1 MKKIILI
8 ATAFAVC
15 FLFAPLVSA
24 QSVINGYASCSY
36 DYDTHLVTG
45 VVTTELDYSS
55 QDWYQA
61 MVNGSLYTDENVIL
75 ASGQL
80 KDLDRD
86 GTVSK
91 TMQATDNSSLGY
103 TAKGTNLAIADI
115 QDPALGINY
124 YVDYWNYQAVLDR
137 EGMYHY
143 IYMPYYGY
151 GPRKRTN
158 IRNITLGATMAQA
171 KVVGFQKAKLCSG
184 SYDYDNTF
192 KATVTL
198 DVTTSGCSTEAE
210 DPCAT
215 DPDAKF
221 DVTIDF
227 TLPKDATGVS
237 GSNMADPGR
246 TIVKPQGSVPSDN
259 EYYILNWKY
268 QNVDVTSSPKKGQM
282 VLTLH
287 RRGRGEDITADKIE
301 IQVAGNYGTG
311 TFVTPSSLKVA
322 CP

>member
-143 IYMPYYGY
+143 I
-151 GPRKRTN
+151 
-158 IRNITLGATMAQA
+158 
-171 KVVGFQKAKLCSG
+171 
-184 SYDYDNTF
+184 
-192 KATVTL
+192 
-198 DVTTSGCSTEAE
+198 
-210 DPCAT
+210 
-215 DPDAKF
+215 
-221 DVTIDF
+221 
-227 TLPKDATGVS
+227 
-237 GSNMADPGR
+237 
-246 TIVKPQGSVPSDN
+246 
-259 EYYILNWKY
+259 
-268 QNVDVTSSPKKGQM
+268 
-282 VLTLH
+282 
-287 RRGRGEDITADKIE
+287 
-301 IQVAGNYGTG
+301 
-311 TFVTPSSLKVA
+311 
-322 CP
+322 

>member
-1 MKKIILI
+1 MKKIGLI

-15 FLFAPLVSA
+15 LLFAPLVSA
-24 QSVINGYASCSY
+24 QSVISGYASCSY

-45 VVTTELDYSS
+45 VVTTELDYSA
-55 QDWYQA
+55 QDWYQG
-61 MVNGSLYTDENVIL
+61 MVSATLYTDENVTL
-75 ASGQL
+75 ASGSL

-86 GTVSK
+86 GTVST

-103 TAKGTNLAIADI
+103 TAKGTNIAIADI
-115 QDPALGINY
+115 QDYAIGTY
-124 YVDYWNYQAVLDR
+124 YVDYWNYQEVLDR
-137 EGMYHY
+137 EGVYHY

-151 GPRKRTN
+151 GPSKNTTRS
-158 IRNITLGATMAQA
+158 NITLGATMAQA
-171 KVVGFQKAKLCSG
+171 KAVGYQNAKLCNAST
-184 SYDYDNTF
+184 DYDNTF
-192 KATVTL
+192 KATVTI
-198 DVTTSGCSTEAE
+198 DAATAGCTTEAE

-221 DVTIDF
+221 DVTINF
-227 TLPKDATGVS
+227 TLPKDATGLS
-237 GSNMADPGR
+237 GTNMADPGR

-268 QNVDVTSSPKKGQM
+268 QNVDLTSSPKKGQM

-301 IQVAGNYGTG
+301 IQVAGDYGTG
-311 TFVTPSSLKVA
+311 TFLTPSSLKVA

>member
-1 MKKIILI
+1 
-8 ATAFAVC
+8 
-15 FLFAPLVSA
+15 
-24 QSVINGYASCSY
+24 
-36 DYDTHLVTG
+36 
-45 VVTTELDYSS
+45 
-55 QDWYQA
+55 
-61 MVNGSLYTDENVIL
+61 
-75 ASGQL
+75 
-80 KDLDRD
+80 
-86 GTVSK
+86 
-91 TMQATDNSSLGY
+91 
-103 TAKGTNLAIADI
+103 
-115 QDPALGINY
+115 
-124 YVDYWNYQAVLDR
+124 
-137 EGMYHY
+137 
-143 IYMPYYGY
+143 MPYYGY

-246 TIVKPQGSVPSDN
+246 RVMTISSFSVLSRSLVNRRNKRSCLAMKPTASGIPQTPSLGADPIIQTIAIDLDSN
-259 EYYILNWKY
+259 RPSRYTVFLIRANNK
-268 QNVDVTSSPKKGQM
+268 VSSRRPTSSTPKP
-282 VLTLH
+282 VEH
-287 RRGRGEDITADKIE
+287 RCAKR
-301 IQVAGNYGTG
+301 
-311 TFVTPSSLKVA
+311 L
-322 CP
+322 